1 MPHRLRDNL
10 DELDVY
16 VTKIA
21 AHTGIPAAHLEKDL
35 WVTEVLR
42 GATAASAS
50 TGCSVI
56 FKGGTSLSKAHR
68 LIQRFSEDV
77 DLIVV
82 LPDAGRMTK
91 DKTLKEFVN
100 AAADSTGLVPESD
113 PNSTTRGV
121 KRTSAFSYPA
131 NHASGA
137 VKARVLMELGTRGGA
152 LPFRRLFV
160 QPLVAEHA
168 ESAGLP
174 VDFVEAEPVGLLV
187 LEPVRTLVEKLVLL
201 HAAAS
206 RGDERQRTITARH
219 YYDVDQLLQN
229 EAVIDQLAQDPIDIM
244 AREVTQHS
252 QAVGL
257 STSARPL
264 GGFAASPAW
273 DTGAASVAA
282 SAYRSVTQAL
292 IWPNA
297 PVSTFE
303 QCCQRIHSH
312 ASIL

>member
-1 MPHRLRDNL
+1 MSHRLRDNP
-10 DELDVY
+10 DELDVF
-16 VTKIA
+16 VTRIA
-21 AHTGIPAAHLEKDL
+21 AQTGVPAAHLEKDF

-42 GATAASAS
+42 GAATASAS

-82 LPDAGRMTK
+82 LPDAGRTTR
-91 DKTLKEFVN
+91 DKTLKEFVS
-100 AAADSTGLVPESD
+100 AAADSTGLLPESD
-113 PNSTTRGV
+113 PDSTTKGV
-121 KRTSAFSYPA
+121 KRTAAFAYPA

-137 VKARVLMELGTRGGA
+137 LKTRVLMELGTRGGA

-174 VDFVEAEPVGLLV
+174 VDFEEAEPIGLLV

-206 RGDERQRTITARH
+206 RGDERRKVITARH

-229 EAVIDQLAQDPIDIM
+229 RAVLEHLAQDPIDIM
-244 AREVTQHS
+244 AREVAQHS

-257 STSARPL
+257 SASTRPS
-264 GGFAASPAW
+264 GGFAASRAW
-273 DTGAASVAA
+273 DTGTATVAA
-282 SAYRSVTQAL
+282 AAYRSVTQTL
-292 IWPNA
+292 LWPNA

-303 QCCQRIHSH
+303 QCCQRIHAL
-312 ASIL
+312 ASVL

>member
-1 MPHRLRDNL
+1 MTR
-10 DELDVY
+10 
-16 VTKIA
+16 IA
-21 AHTGIPAAHLEKDL
+21 AQTGVPAAHLEKDF

-42 GATAASAS
+42 GAATASAS

-82 LPDAGRMTK
+82 LPDAGRTTR
-91 DKTLKEFVN
+91 DKTLKEFVS
-100 AAADSTGLVPESD
+100 AAADSTGLLPESD
-113 PNSTTRGV
+113 PDSTTKGV
-121 KRTSAFSYPA
+121 KRTAAFSYPA

-137 VKARVLMELGTRGGA
+137 LKTRVLMELGTRGGA

-174 VDFVEAEPVGLLV
+174 VDFEEAEPIGLLV

-206 RGDERQRTITARH
+206 RGEERRKAITARH

-229 EAVIDQLAQDPIDIM
+229 RAVLEHLAQDPIDIM
-244 AREVTQHS
+244 AREVAQHS

-257 STSARPL
+257 SASTRPS

-273 DTGAASVAA
+273 DTGTATVAA
-282 SAYRSVTQAL
+282 AAYRSVTQSL
-292 IWPNA
+292 LWPNA

-303 QCCQRIHSH
+303 QCCQRIHAH
-312 ASIL
+312 ASVL

>member
-1 MPHRLRDNL
+1 MSHRLRDNP
-10 DELDVY
+10 DELDVF
-16 VTKIA
+16 VTRIA
-21 AHTGIPAAHLEKDL
+21 AQTGVPAAHLEKDF

-42 GATAASAS
+42 GAATASAS

-82 LPDAGRMTK
+82 LPDAGRTTR
-91 DKTLKEFVN
+91 DKILKEFVG
-100 AAADSTGLVPESD
+100 AAADSTGLLPESD
-113 PNSTTRGV
+113 PESSTKGV
-121 KRTSAFSYPA
+121 KRTAAFAYPA

-137 VKARVLMELGTRGGA
+137 LKTSVLMELGKRGGA

-174 VDFVEAEPVGLLV
+174 VEFEEAEPIGLLV

-206 RGDERQRTITARH
+206 GGDERRKVITARH

-229 EAVIDQLAQDPIDIM
+229 RAVLEHLAQNPIDIM
-244 AREVTQHS
+244 AREVVQHS

-257 STSARPL
+257 SASTRPS
-264 GGFAASPAW
+264 GGFAASRAW
-273 DTGAASVAA
+273 DTGTATVAA
-282 SAYRSVTQAL
+282 AAYRSITQTL
-292 IWPNA
+292 LWPNA

-303 QCCQRIHSH
+303 QCCQRIHAH
-312 ASIL
+312 ALVL

>member
-1 MPHRLRDNL
+1 MSHRLLDNP

-16 VTKIA
+16 VTRIA
-21 AHTGIPAAHLEKDL
+21 AQTAIPAAHLEKDF

-42 GATAASAS
+42 GAATASANS
-50 TGCSVI
+50 GCSVI

-82 LPDAGRMTK
+82 LPDAGTTTK
-91 DKTLKEFVN
+91 DKTLKQFVS
-100 AAADSTGLVPESD
+100 AAADSTGLQPESD
-113 PNSTTRGV
+113 PDTTTRSV
-121 KRTSAFSYPA
+121 KRTAAFAYPA

-137 VKARVLMELGTRGGA
+137 LKARVLLELGTRGGA

-174 VDFVEAEPVGLLV
+174 IDFEEAEPVGLLV

-206 RGDERQRTITARH
+206 SDDEHRKAITARH

-229 EAVIDQLAQDPIDIM
+229 GTVLEHLAQEPIDIM

-257 STSARPL
+257 SATARPP

-282 SAYRSVTQAL
+282 AAYRSVTQTL
-292 IWPNA
+292 LWPNA

-312 ASIL
+312 ASVL